1 MKSMSLREY
10 LEEQVNEDLI
20 LAVLSSRRENTL
32 PEKVRL
38 RPVLIKGRV
47 LFQAERFSGKQ
58 VFHTN
63 YTREEALSFLEKAL
77 ASDYGQLQCRGRELS
92 GSVRVSRKGKA
103 SVMPKREMITE
114 AVRIAPQNRVKQYIL
129 KEGTAV
135 PFLQDLGVMTADG
148 KVVAKRYDK
157 FRQINRF
164 LEFIDDVADQL
175 PKDRE
180 ITVLDFGCGKSYLTF
195 AMYYYFRELRNM
207 DVRIIGLDLKE
218 DVIESCSR
226 LAEDYGY
233 EKLSFMTG
241 DVADFHMTEDI
252 DMMVTLHACDT
263 ATDYALFRGIQWG
276 AKVIL
281 CVPCCQHEVNRQ
293 IANDLLEPVLRY
305 GILKERMAALI
316 TDGLRAELLCACG
329 YDTQVLEFIDMKHTP
344 KNLLLRAVR
353 TGKKKD
359 GKAAERLIE
368 ALHIDPALYRLI
380 RESAG
385 E

>member
-305 GILKERMAALI
+305 GILKERMAVLI

-329 YDTQVLEFIDMKHTP
+329 YDTQVLEFIDMEHTP